1 MDSATFLKDNIST
14 VYVRVKNKDDYVFK
28 MVNNLIDI
36 FEGGEVEIVF
46 YEKDISKYYKCCKHI
61 YFDKFI
67 IDEFLKIISF
77 DDLVLR

>member
-1 MDSATFLKDNIST
+1 MDSETFLKDNIST
-14 VYVRVKNKDDYVFK
+14 VYVRVKNKDDYAFK

-46 YEKDISKYYKCCKHI
+46 YVKDISKYYKCCKHI